1 MSFLIPPNKDQLE
14 YIEKEDVFRPAAE
27 LEEDV
32 TRLIEW
38 LSQQPHLPNV
48 TGKSKLR

>member
-14 YIEKEDVFRPAAE
+14 HIEKEDAYRPAAE

-38 LSQQPHLPNV
+38 LSRQPHLPSV
-48 TGKSKLR
+48 TGKPEPR